1 MNLATPNSNETQTF
15 RRSNAVTLFWLAL
28 LSFVTALFVFLVL
41 QRLGLP
47 TEIVIG
53 AIIIGCIIVFVGLA
67 WVSRTMTSSLFF
79 HANRSLG
86 PLTSGLG
93 SMTDILPGSMLI
105 LMFSTHLAGK
115 MALATGL
122 ALGVLLQG
130 ALFSAAFQKSG
141 VSSLPGYFAWR
152 LQRQTTGYL
161 ALIAVFAILAMLALA
176 EFQIAINILQVL
188 TGLPPEL
195 TAWVVILL
203 AVLPSVF
210 GGWTGLL
217 LVNATLAIWA
227 LVCTLAPATAVGFFS
242 QIFSGTVNP
251 DVLGAPLEPLNL
263 ASTVVLF
270 GSDQVASPTTLIVTV
285 LTIAAGT
292 SVLPQ
297 ALSRIST
304 NSGDVEAIESV
315 GWLALTAFLMLSAL
329 PLSLGLVVTT
339 PTSDNLAAVLENQ
352 PVLQILP
359 YFVILFAALNA
370 LAATLFNAA
379 SSVVRA
385 SSRLRRLDPGEQ
397 SVFST
402 RLGILLLAGII
413 LKWPVN
419 LTPSPEQLLTGAL
432 MIGAGGLFVPMVVS
446 TWFGALST
454 WAVSASIL
462 GGTLTTMVLLSPINA
477 LLTMPVG
484 WAGISGAAVAVMIL
498 VADWY
503 YGKMRE
509 RSLEMNNSAQ
519 MLRRH

>member
-1 MNLATPNSNETQTF
+1 MSLSTPTPNESRSFQ
-15 RRSNAVTLFWLAL
+15 RSNAVTLFWLAL
-28 LSFVTALFVFLVL
+28 LSFVAALVIFLLL

-53 AIIIGCIIVFVGLA
+53 AIIIGSISVFVGLA
-67 WVSRTMTSSLFF
+67 WISRTMTSSLFF
-79 HANRSLG
+79 HANRTLG

-176 EFQIAINILQVL
+176 EFQIAISIVQVL

-195 TAWVVILL
+195 TVWIIVLL

-227 LVCTLAPATAVGFFS
+227 LVCTLAPATAVGFFA
-242 QIFSGTVNP
+242 QILRPTVNP
-251 DVLGAPLEPLNL
+251 DVLGAPLDALSL
-263 ASTVVLF
+263 APSIVLF
-270 GSDQVASPTTLIVTV
+270 GPDGAASAATLVVTV
-285 LTIAAGT
+285 LAIAAGT
-292 SVLPQ
+292 SILPQ

-304 NSGDVEAIESV
+304 NNGDVEAIESV
-315 GWLALTAFLMLSAL
+315 GWLALTIFLMLSAL
-329 PLSLGLVVTT
+329 PLSLGLVVSA
-339 PTSDNLAAVLENQ
+339 PTSVNLASVLDNQ

-402 RLGILLLAGII
+402 RLGVLLLAGIL
-413 LKWPVN
+413 LKWPVS
-419 LTPSPEQLLTGAL
+419 LTPSPEQLLTAAL

-446 TWFGALST
+446 TWFGALSA
-454 WAVSASIL
+454 WAMSASIL
-462 GGTLTTMVLLSPINA
+462 GGTITTLLLLSPINA
-477 LLTMPVG
+477 VLTIPVG
-484 WAGISGAAVAVMIL
+484 WAGISGAIVAAVIL
-498 VADWY
+498 VAHWY
-503 YGKMRE
+503 YGKMRK
-509 RSLEMNNSAQ
+509 RSLEMNSSAKL
-519 MLRRH
+519 LRRH